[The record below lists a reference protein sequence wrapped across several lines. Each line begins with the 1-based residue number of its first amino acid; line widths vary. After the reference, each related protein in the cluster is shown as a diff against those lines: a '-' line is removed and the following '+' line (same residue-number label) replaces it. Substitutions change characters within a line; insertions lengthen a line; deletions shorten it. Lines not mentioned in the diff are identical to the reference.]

1 MGLNTYIEVV
11 TPQILHFDIKPHN
24 ILLDKNFTPKVSDFG
39 LAKSYPT
46 DHSIVSL
53 TAARGTRGYMAPEQ
67 KEEFECF
74 CGAFKPNLL
83 PFLVYE
89 QINEGKDIEM
99 EDATEEGKEL
109 SKKLIIVALW
119 CIQLK
124 PSDRPSMNKVVEMLE
139 GNVELLQ
146 MPPKPLL
153 TPQEVPAED
162 HVKQQKAGRNVN

>member
-1 MGLNTYIEVV
+1 MNVFAEHSS
-11 TPQILHFDIKPHN
+11 QIYFP
-24 ILLDKNFTPKVSDFG
+24 SW
-39 LAKSYPT
+39 
-46 DHSIVSL
+46 
-53 TAARGTRGYMAPEQ
+53 
-67 KEEFECF
+67 
-74 CGAFKPNLL
+74 
-83 PFLVYE
+83 VYE
-89 QINEGKDIEM
+89 QFNEGKDIEM

-162 HVKQQKAGRNVN
+162 HVNNKNPAEMSISIR